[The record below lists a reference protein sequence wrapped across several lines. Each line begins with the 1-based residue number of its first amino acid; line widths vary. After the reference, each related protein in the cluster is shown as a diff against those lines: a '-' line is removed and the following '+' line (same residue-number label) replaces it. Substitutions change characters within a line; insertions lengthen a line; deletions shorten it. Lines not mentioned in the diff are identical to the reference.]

1 MTPPR
6 GLAKIWAMRKIEDA
20 RDARACERAAGA
32 AGLSLGAWA
41 RRHGVDGRSLR
52 AWSINLA
59 RSRSATAAIVK
70 PRLIEIV
77 PASAAQAAARY
88 VVRVGDAAIEVGD
101 NFEEGTL
108 ARVVRVLRS
117 C

>member
-1 MTPPR
+1 MTPQR
-6 GLAKIWAMRKIEDA
+6 GAAKIRAMRKIEDA
-20 RDARACERAAGA
+20 RDARACEKAARA

-52 AWSINLA
+52 AWSFNLG
-59 RSRSATAAIVK
+59 RSRSATALASK
-70 PRLIEIV
+70 PRLIELV
-77 PASAAQAAARY
+77 PAPAVQAEARY

-101 NFEEGTL
+101 DFHDETL
-108 ARVVRVLRS
+108 ARVVRVLRA